1 MPMNRLLGIL
11 LVVAGL
17 FARTASAQVVAPDD
31 DAVPSPRENV
41 FAMGLFAGPA
51 SGVGLSFRHHL
62 PSPLSYQ
69 ITGGIIKS
77 DDHLSYSIGAELQY
91 DIKKTSITR
100 FFAAAGTSYFFS
112 GKPEEN
118 EMAAPGRLGAGIGGE
133 LHAGSGVHVMVDLLF
148 TYFSDGTVLPL
159 PQIGLHYY
167 FR

>member
-1 MPMNRLLGIL
+1 MKRRFGFLLLALG
-11 LVVAGL
+11 VCAGL
-17 FARTASAQVVAPDD
+17 ASAQVVSPDD
-31 DAVPSPRENV
+31 DAVAPPRQNV

-91 DIKKTSITR
+91 DIKRTGVTR
-100 FFAAAGTSYFFS
+100 FYAAAGTSYFFS
-112 GKPEEN
+112 GKPEFN
-118 EMAAPGRLGAGIGGE
+118 EMAAPVRLGAGIGGE
-133 LHAGSGVHVMVDLLF
+133 IHAGSGVHVMIDLLF

>member
-1 MPMNRLLGIL
+1 MKRSLCTLLLLPLILGGI
-11 LVVAGL
+11 AC
-17 FARTASAQVVAPDD
+17 AQVVSPDA
-31 DAVPSPRENV
+31 DAVPAPRENV

-77 DDHLSYSIGAELQY
+77 DDHLSYSIGVELQY
-91 DIKKTSITR
+91 DIKRTSITR
-100 FFAAAGTSYFFS
+100 FFAAAGTSYFHS
-112 GKPEEN
+112 GKPEAN
-118 EMAAPGRLGAGIGGE
+118 EMAAPGRLGIGIGGE
-133 LHAGSGVHVMVDLLF
+133 LHAGSGVHVMLDLLF

-159 PQIGLHYY
+159 PQAGLHYY

>member
-1 MPMNRLLGIL
+1 MKNPFGCLL
-11 LVVAGL
+11 LVLAISAGM
-17 FARTASAQVVAPDD
+17 ASAQVVSPEE
-31 DAVPSPRENV
+31 DAVAPPRENV

-77 DDHLSYSIGAELQY
+77 DDHLSYSIGLELQY
-91 DIKKTSITR
+91 DIKKTGVTR

-112 GKPEEN
+112 GKPEFN

-133 LHAGSGVHVMVDLLF
+133 VHAGGGVHVMVDLLF